1 MLIRAFFLLTQ
12 LRQSLMMP
20 LAACAAF
27 ALLAA
32 PLGCKNKK
40 PPADEPKP
48 GEEAPKPEPTP
59 SVLLPDPR
67 NSVPATGDMQQI
79 SLIYSVG
86 NRRMLGHLVRYADPG
101 TAPIL
106 LVLHDKHGIDDWLR
120 QRAEGYARLGYIV
133 LCPDLSEL
141 MNETFD
147 QPVIDNVMAAIAE
160 TENQLQRKPVGRFAA
175 IGWGHGGQQALTV
188 ARYMELDALV
198 ICYGDLITA
207 PEALQKVREPILG
220 IFGRLDDEV
229 PIATVEAFQKIME
242 QMGGRFEGNIWGKE
256 GHDFMRYPV
265 DPNDANEANLEI
277 IHWLDT
283 YFVP

>member
-1 MLIRAFFLLTQ
+1 MPIRSSIPFTPRRRALAI
-12 LRQSLMMP
+12 P
-20 LAACAAF
+20 LVACAAL

-32 PLGCKNKK
+32 PLGCRNKK
-40 PPADEPKP
+40 PPKEQPTT
-48 GEEAPKPEPTP
+48 GEEGTKPEPKP

-67 NSVPATGDMQQI
+67 HSVPATGDMAQV

-86 NRRMLGHLVRYADPG
+86 SRRMLGHLVRYANPG

-106 LVLHDKHGIDDWLR
+106 LLLHDEKGIDDWLR
-120 QRAEGYARLGYIV
+120 QRAEAYARLGYIV

-147 QPVIDNVMAAIAE
+147 QPVIDNIMAAIAE
-160 TENQLQRKPVGRFAA
+160 TENQLQRQPVGRYAA
-175 IGWGHGGQQALTV
+175 IGWGHGGEQALTM
-188 ARYMELDALV
+188 ARYMDLDALV
-198 ICYGDLITA
+198 ICYGNLITA

-220 IFGRLDDEV
+220 IFGRLDDQV
-229 PIATVEAFQKIME
+229 PSAGVEAFQKIME

-256 GHDFMRYPV
+256 GHGFMRNPV
-265 DPNDANEANLEI
+265 DPNDAREADLEI
-277 IHWLDT
+277 INWLDT